1 MVKYLNQCSSGY
13 INIVSFHFLFMK
25 VFWNRPKAFSL
36 FVDKFFWGSR
46 DRNKYYF
53 QCAKYVKTCRNRKHS
68 MPAKRSTGAIYRFQ
82 PSSELFEKV
91 DEPKQVFLI
100 FIIILSFLSGCSEQ
114 FYSTNTGPTS
124 CLQDPPCHFRGPF
137 PSRMGLK
144 FSFN

>member
-53 QCAKYVKTCRNRKHS
+53 QCVKYVKTCRNRKHS

-91 DEPKQVFLI
+91 DEPKTGFLNLHHHSALSVGMLWTILFHTYRSDIVFARSS
-100 FIIILSFLSGCSEQ
+100 LSFPGSIPITYGIEIFL
-114 FYSTNTGPTS
+114 
-124 CLQDPPCHFRGPF
+124 
-137 PSRMGLK
+137 
-144 FSFN
+144 